1 MSGWGSSGGGGGSWG
16 GGGGRSGGG
25 GGGSWGGGGGRDR
38 GRDSY
43 GGGGG
48 RDRDRGGYGGGGSYG
63 GGRGGGDSFGGRGKY
78 DDDWSGINKIDYSRI
93 DTVRVEKDFYK
104 ESRESA
110 SRSNQDVVSWRQ
122 HHSVN
127 IEDPDCKWKPVCYF
141 NELDVPS
148 ALTDV
153 FKQNKFECPTPVQA
167 QSWPIALR
175 GQDCI
180 AIARTGS
187 GKTLGFLV
195 PAMVHIRAQKPLQR
209 GDGPMCVILTPTR
222 ELCQQVEEEA
232 NKFGHAMGVRTTPVY
247 GGAPKFEQRNK
258 LRDGTEIVV
267 ACPGRLLDFIQ
278 SRETNMHR
286 CSFLILDEADR
297 MLDMGFE
304 PQIRKIVSQ
313 MRKDRQ
319 TLMYSATWPK
329 EVRRLAD
336 DFLQRP
342 GLLQIG
348 NAGDELAANPNIQQ
362 IVEVVEEYDKPTK
375 FTKFMERA
383 YQGRVVK
390 AIVFTD
396 TKRACDYLAQELG
409 KRGWPVAPIH
419 GDKDQRQ
426 RDAVLK
432 DFRAGKIPILI
443 ATDVAARGLD
453 ITDVEY
459 VINYDFPSTL
469 EDYVH
474 RIGRTARGD
483 RKGTAY
489 SLITRQHGKHVRGL
503 CEIMRKAGQDVP
515 PEVEALA
522 SSGGYGGGGRRRY

>member
-1 MSGWGSSGGGGGSWG
+1 
-16 GGGGRSGGG
+16 
-25 GGGSWGGGGGRDR
+25 
-38 GRDSY
+38 
-43 GGGGG
+43 
-48 RDRDRGGYGGGGSYG
+48 
-63 GGRGGGDSFGGRGKY
+63 
-78 DDDWSGINKIDYSRI
+78 
-93 DTVRVEKDFYK
+93 
-104 ESRESA
+104 
-110 SRSNQDVVSWRQ
+110 VSWRQ

-127 IEDPDCKWKPVCYF
+127 IDDPDCKWKPVCYF

-209 GDGPMCVILTPTR
+209 GDGPMCVVLTPTR

-336 DFLQRP
+336 DFLVRP